1 VRSTASRT
9 ATVCVAPVAAPKPSH
24 YAVGLSPDLRP
35 FLPCCGWSSADTAA
49 LHRLAD
55 RDCVRS
61 TSRCAQAISLR
72 RGTIPWPSPFPTVL
86 RLVLGGHSR
95 APQPYGPR
103 LCAQHQSLRS
113 GHLTTPWGYSL
124 AFALS
129 YRAAA
134 GPRRTQPRSTD
145 SRTATVCAAPVA
157 APKPSHCAV
166 GLSPGLRLFLP
177 CCGWS
182 SADTAALHSLTD
194 RDCVQSTSRY
204 AQAMSLRRGTI
215 AVAFAFSYRAAA
227 GPRRTQP
234 RSTDSRTQPTG
245 PAESM
250 QPNFPGGVLTRELIY
265 SGQ

>member
-1 VRSTASRT
+1 MNPILAHPSAKSITLTLSSKCLDPVMMRI
-9 ATVCVAPVAAPKPSH
+9 ATLLLTGQHWCAAPVAAPRPSH
-24 YAVGLSPDLRP
+24 YAVGLSPGLRP

-49 LHRLAD
+49 LHSLTD

-86 RLVLGGHSR
+86 RLVLGGHNR

-103 LCAQHQSLRS
+103 LCAQHQSLRPS
-113 GHLTTPWGYSL
+113 HLTAPWDYPL
-124 AFALS
+124 
-129 YRAAA
+129 
-134 GPRRTQPRSTD
+134 
-145 SRTATVCAAPVA
+145 
-157 APKPSHCAV
+157 
-166 GLSPGLRLFLP
+166 
-177 CCGWS
+177 
-182 SADTAALHSLTD
+182 
-194 RDCVQSTSRY
+194 
-204 AQAMSLRRGTI
+204 
-215 AVAFAFSYRAAA
+215 AFAFSYRAAA

>member
-1 VRSTASRT
+1 VCSIALRT
-9 ATVCVAPVAAPKPSH
+9 ATVCAAPVAAPKQCP
-24 YAVGLSPDLRP
+24 YAVGLSP
-35 FLPCCGWSSADTAA
+35 
-49 LHRLAD
+49 
-55 RDCVRS
+55 
-61 TSRCAQAISLR
+61 
-72 RGTIPWPSPFPTVL
+72 WPSPFLTVL

-103 LCAQHQSLRS
+103 LCAQYQSLRPS
-113 GHLTTPWGYSL
+113 NVPTSWDYPL
-124 AFALS
+124 AFAFS

-134 GPRRTQPRSTD
+134 GPRRTQPRSPAL
-145 SRTATVCAAPVA
+145 RTATVCAAPVA
-157 APKPSHCAV
+157 APRPSHYAV
-166 GLSPGLRLFLP
+166 GLSPGLRPFLP

-194 RDCVQSTSRY
+194 RDCVRSTSRC
-204 AQAMSLRRGTI
+204 AQAISLRRGTI
-215 AVAFAFSYRAAA
+215 PLAFALSYRAAA